1 MPPSRRGPDEAR
13 MRQGRIV
20 ALVIAGAGVL
30 AILAPWL
37 VQVLSLQPRFEFLFY
52 LASLGAFVWALI
64 VALGMLKRGADKKG

>member
-1 MPPSRRGPDEAR
+1 

>member
-1 MPPSRRGPDEAR
+1 

-20 ALVIAGAGVL
+20 ALVIAGAGML

-37 VQVLSLQPRFEFLFY
+37 VQALGLEPRFEFLFY

-64 VALGMLKRGADKKG
+64 VALRMRKGGANNQG

>member
-1 MPPSRRGPDEAR
+1 MSSANRGPDHAR

-37 VQVLSLQPRFEFLFY
+37 VQVLGLQPRFEFLFY

-64 VALGMLKRGADKKG
+64 VAFRMLKSGPNNQG